1 MPKAKPTQVIVHRI
15 ELQEKERELVEGAL
29 VAKGVK
35 DVSNALFV
43 PVLVSGGLYIGY
55 KYAKAIGQ
63 WGQDLVDDIKQTP
76 LGAYAASVPASGGA
90 TLPSPAL
97 RGIYRLVAWLTTPQ
111 N

>member
-1 MPKAKPTQVIVHRI
+1 M
-15 ELQEKERELVEGAL
+15 LEGTL

-35 DVSNALFV
+35 DMSQGLFV

-55 KYAKAIGQ
+55 KAAKASFQ
-63 WGQDLVDDIKQTP
+63 WGQDIVDDIKATP
-76 LGAYAASVPASGGA
+76 LGAYAQSVPKSGGA

-97 RGIYRLVAWLTTPQ
+97 RGIYRIVAWFSTPS